1 MTYEEAR
8 QDRIQYILDALMRRI
23 YDTEISYNSIKHGSI
38 LLFHDLYDATV
49 DLVLALVDE
58 LMESDEYV
66 FLTVSE
72 AIESEGIVP
81 VSGHVYY
88 TIWPRQSV

>member
-1 MTYEEAR
+1 
-8 QDRIQYILDALMRRI
+8 MRRI

-81 VSGHVYY
+81 VSGHVYD